1 MKKSILISI
10 TFLIISSL
18 TFCQTNNYGKPL
30 VSPNSIEQNMMSWL
44 TYERDQMKWSVDYIA
59 LDSANN
65 IISKNDF
72 LNQLITEKYLP
83 VKLNSKKA
91 LYYQLYRIDEN
102 IDKEIGMQI
111 KFKAQMELHY
121 YKMEGKSL
129 PFNEFIDLENVK
141 HDSTSTKGKIVVIN
155 CWYIQCK
162 ACVAEMPRLN
172 QLVDQMEERKDIL
185 FLGMALDSTKELE
198 VFANE
203 HIFKYKIV
211 PNMKTYLLQDAKING
226 GYPAHIII
234 NREGKIVKVSNNLDE
249 SIAILNKEIF
259 K

>member
-10 TFLIISSL
+10 TCLIISSL
-18 TFCQTNNYGKPL
+18 TYCQTNSYGKPV
-30 VSPNSIEQNMMSWL
+30 VSPISIEQNMMSWL

-65 IISKNDF
+65 IISKTDF
-72 LNQLITEKYLP
+72 LNQLITEKYIP

-91 LYYQLYRIDEN
+91 LYYQLYKIDEN
-102 IDKEIGMQI
+102 IDTEIGIQI
-111 KFKAQMELHY
+111 KYKAQMELQY
-121 YKMEGKSL
+121 YNMEGKNL

-141 HDSTSTKGKIVVIN
+141 HDSTSNKGKIVIIN
-155 CWYIQCK
+155 CWYIGCT

-172 QLVDQMEERKDIL
+172 QLVDQMEDRKDIL

-211 PNMKTYLLQDAKING
+211 PNMKTYLLQEAKING

-234 NREGKIVKVSNNLDE
+234 NRESKIVKVSNNLDE
-249 SIAILNKEIF
+249 TIAILNKEL
-259 K
+259 

>member
-1 MKKSILISI
+1 
-10 TFLIISSL
+10 
-18 TFCQTNNYGKPL
+18 
-30 VSPNSIEQNMMSWL
+30 MMSWL
-44 TYERDQMKWSVDYIA
+44 IYERDHMKWSVDYIA

-72 LNQLITEKYLP
+72 LDQLITEKYLP

-91 LYYQLYRIDEN
+91 IYYQLYRIDEN

-111 KFKAQMELHY
+111 KYKAQMELQY
-121 YKMEGKSL
+121 YKMEGKSM

-141 HDSTSTKGKIVVIN
+141 HDSISTKGNIVVIN
-155 CWYIQCK
+155 CWFIQCR

-172 QLVDQMEERKDIL
+172 QLVDQMEDRKDIL

-198 VFANE
+198 AFAKE
-203 HIFKYKIV
+203 HSFKYKIV
-211 PNMKTYLLQDAKING
+211 PNMKTYLLQEAKING

-249 SIAILNKEIF
+249 TIAILNKEIL